1 MPPRGTGDGP
11 RRTYVGLKM
20 HLYTP
25 DSVSDYGFSS
35 AQDIVWGIAFDPVA
49 LATKFVNDK
58 MEKASN

>member
-1 MPPRGTGDGP
+1 
-11 RRTYVGLKM
+11 M